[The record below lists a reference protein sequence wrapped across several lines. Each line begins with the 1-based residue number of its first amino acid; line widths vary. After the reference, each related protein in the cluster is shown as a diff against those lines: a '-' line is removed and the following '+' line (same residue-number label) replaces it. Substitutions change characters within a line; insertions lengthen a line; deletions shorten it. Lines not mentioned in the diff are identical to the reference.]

1 MPVDINL
8 RSDLRSESDMRRSV
22 GTDLKPY
29 HSPHKRLPKDPNDT
43 SGAALSPF
51 VTNTALLIKDISY
64 GFKSQ

>member
-1 MPVDINL
+1 MQLNWHL
-8 RSDLRSESDMRRSV
+8 NFDM
-22 GTDLKPY
+22 G
-29 HSPHKRLPKDPNDT
+29 SPHKRLPKDPNDT